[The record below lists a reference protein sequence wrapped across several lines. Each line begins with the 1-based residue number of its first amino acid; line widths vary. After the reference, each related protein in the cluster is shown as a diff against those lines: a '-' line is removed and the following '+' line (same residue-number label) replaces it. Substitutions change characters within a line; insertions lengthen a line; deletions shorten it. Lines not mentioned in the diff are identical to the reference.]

1 MQVEAHGEAFLMFV
15 RNVQKGWI
23 TTHEVVDSGNKEYV
37 QLLLTNGANIDA
49 KAFVSTETLK

>member
-1 MQVEAHGEAFLMFV
+1 VQVEAHGEAFLMFV

-23 TTHEVVDSGNKEYV
+23 TTQVVDSGNKECV

>member
-1 MQVEAHGEAFLMFV
+1 MQVEAHREASLMFV
-15 RNVQKGWI
+15 RNVQKSWI
-23 TTHEVVDSGNKEYV
+23 TTQVVDSGNKECV